1 MGATVD
7 DVMKTLEKAGTEQNR
22 KVYARHGVGPEQ
34 FGVSFK
40 ELRVLGKKLK
50 GDNKLAADLWKTK
63 NHDARILATMVA
75 DPATVTE
82 ATLDRWVKQIRDYPL
97 ADEFAGN
104 LAYKSPF
111 ARQKMEE
118 WTDSDKEF
126 IAQCGWVLLAKLA
139 MDDKELEDAYFNG
152 YLGEIESDIHA
163 APNRAKYS
171 MNSAL
176 IAIGMRDPALQKVA
190 MEAAKRIGTVEVD
203 HGETGCKTPDAYTY
217 MQKKKPQRSRKKP
230 GKASSAKGASRGS
243 SAKKSAKGTARRA
256 ARG

>member
-1 MGATVD
+1 MRGAFEVTTNVD
-7 DVMKTLEKAGTEQNR
+7 EVMMTLEVAGTAQNR

-40 ELRVLGKKLK
+40 ELRKLGKQLK
-50 GDNKLAADLWKTK
+50 GDNSLAADLWATK
-63 NHDARILATMVA
+63 NHDARILATMVN
-75 DPATVTE
+75 DPGTVKE
-82 ATLDRWVKQIRDYPL
+82 ATLDRWVKQISDYPL

-104 LAYKSPF
+104 LVFASPF

-126 IAQCGWVLLAKLA
+126 IAQCGWVLLTKLA
-139 MDDKELEDAYFNG
+139 MEDKQLEDEYFG
-152 YLGEIESDIHA
+152 SYLGEIEDDIHS
-163 APNRAKYS
+163 APNRARYS

-217 MQKKKPQRSRKKP
+217 MQKKLPQRSKRETVSKKAEQ
-230 GKASSAKGASRGS
+230 K
-243 SAKKSAKGTARRA
+243 A

>member
-1 MGATVD
+1 MDTGVD
-7 DVMKTLEKAGTEQNR
+7 AVMQALEKAGTEQNM
-22 KVYARHGVGPEQ
+22 KVYARHGVGPNQ
-34 FGVSFK
+34 YGVSFK
-40 ELRVLGKKLK
+40 ELRSLGKKLK
-50 GDNKLAADLWKTK
+50 GDNKLAAELWKTK

-82 ATLDRWVKQIRDYPL
+82 ATLDRWVKQIEDYPL

-104 LAYKSPF
+104 LVYASPF

-118 WTDSDKEF
+118 WTESDQEF

-139 MDDKELEDAYFNG
+139 MDDSSLEDHYLTG
-152 YLGEIESDIHA
+152 YLREIESDIHT

-190 MEAAKRIGTVEVD
+190 LEAAKRIGTVEVD

-217 MQKKKPQRSRKKP
+217 IQKKKPGRTTKSTGTKK
-230 GKASSAKGASRGS
+230 AARAKSGASHS
-243 SAKKSAKGTARRA
+243 A
-256 ARG
+256 ARGSKKAGRK

>member
-1 MGATVD
+1 MAKTVD
-7 DVMKTLEKAGTEQNR
+7 DVMKTLEAAGTAQNR
-22 KVYARHGVGPEQ
+22 KVYARHGVGPDQ

-40 ELRVLGKKLK
+40 ELRALGKQLK
-50 GDNKLAADLWKTK
+50 GDNKLATDLWKTK

-75 DPATVTE
+75 DPGTVTE
-82 ATLDRWVKQIRDYPL
+82 AMLDRWVKQIRDYPL

-104 LAYKSPF
+104 LVYRSPF

-126 IAQCGWVLLAKLA
+126 VAQCGWVLLTKLA
-139 MDDKELEDAYFNG
+139 MEDKELEDEYFGG
-152 YLGEIESDIHA
+152 YLGEIESDIHS

-190 MEAAKRIGTVEVD
+190 LEAAKRIGTVEVD

-217 MQKKKPQRSRKKP
+217 MQKKPPQRSKKKPASKKTRKK
-230 GKASSAKGASRGS
+230 
-243 SAKKSAKGTARRA
+243 A